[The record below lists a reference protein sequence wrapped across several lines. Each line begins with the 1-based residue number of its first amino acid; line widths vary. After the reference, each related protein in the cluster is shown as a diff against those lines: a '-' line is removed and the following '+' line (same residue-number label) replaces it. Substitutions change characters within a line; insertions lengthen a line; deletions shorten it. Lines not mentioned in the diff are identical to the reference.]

1 MEIARKIR
9 EIQSQTAEMVHIKAY
24 KGSEIRRFEI
34 DPASTFAQ
42 LKELVVKLF
51 SLGEDDTVIINYCD
65 RDGDVIRLSSDG
77 ELQTAVRHLGEEDTW
92 KLQVVVQHKEPPQ
105 HAAPP
110 RAAASWWDWDP
121 FHLHGGH
128 HLSHHHPSSH
138 HHMPHHVPHR
148 GGLFDSLF
156 GHSLLG
162 HSLLDDDPFGFG
174 QFDLLRQQ
182 HQRLQ
187 SEQQKRAE
195 MARRHAMRQASVD
208 AKRAADEVQVQAQAS
223 GGEVTEKKPKV
234 VYRHFGSWEP
244 KVEKGDNYVV
254 TTYGPV
260 GYEVNYTHDE
270 QEGTKAEDQEGTKTE
285 DQQPPETKQEEEEPA
300 KME

>member
-1 MEIARKIR
+1 
-9 EIQSQTAEMVHIKAY
+9 MVHIKAY

-34 DPASTFAQ
+34 EPATTFAQ
-42 LKELVVKLF
+42 LKELVVNLF
-51 SLGEDDTVIINYCD
+51 GIGEDYTVTINYCD

-77 ELQTAVRHLGEEDTW
+77 ELQTALKHLGEEDTW
-92 KLQVVVQHKEPPQ
+92 KLQIVVQHKEPPQ
-105 HAAPP
+105 HAAP
-110 RAAASWWDWDP
+110 RAATSWWDWDP

-128 HLSHHHPSSH
+128 HLSHHHPSHHHPSH
-138 HHMPHHVPHR
+138 HHISHHAPHR

-156 GHSLLG
+156 GHSLF
-162 HSLLDDDPFGFG
+162 DDDPFGFG

-187 SEQQKRAE
+187 SEQQKKAE

-223 GGEVTEKKPKV
+223 GSEVTEKKPKV

-244 KVEKGDNYVV
+244 HVEKGDNYVV

-260 GYEVNYTHDE
+260 GYEVHYTHN
-270 QEGTKAEDQEGTKTE
+270 DQEGTKSE
-285 DQQPPETKQEEEEPA
+285 DQEPSETKQNEETKQEEEGTKQEEEEPA

>member
-1 MEIARKIR
+1 MEVARKNTR
-9 EIQSQTAEMVHIKAY
+9 NSEPARTAEMVHIKAY

-34 DPASTFAQ
+34 DPSSTFAQ

-51 SLGEDDTVIINYCD
+51 GLGEDDTVTINYCD

-77 ELQTAVRHLGEEDTW
+77 ELQTALRHLGEEDTW

-105 HAAPP
+105 HAAP

-128 HLSHHHPSSH
+128 HLSHHHPSH
-138 HHMPHHVPHR
+138 HHVPHHVPHR

-156 GHSLLG
+156 GHSLL
-162 HSLLDDDPFGFG
+162 DDDPFGFG
-174 QFDLLRQQ
+174 QFDLLKQH

-187 SEQQKRAE
+187 NEQQKRAE

-223 GGEVTEKKPKV
+223 GGEVAEKKPKV

-244 KVEKGDNYVV
+244 KVEKGDNYVI

-270 QEGTKAEDQEGTKTE
+270 QQEGTKSE
-285 DQQPPETKQEEEEPA
+285 DQPPSETKQEEEEPA